1 MFLSGSSISLDLPVS
16 KGHPHPLA
24 HSSLPPFSKP
34 ATVGWVLLTV
44 YQSDPCS
51 IITSLSDPTM
61 KVSQLLKTCVIRL
74 DLLDNLA

>member
-1 MFLSGSSISLDLPVS
+1 M
-16 KGHPHPLA
+16 PLTDKQIKA
-24 HSSLPPFSKP
+24 LKP
-34 ATVGWVLLTV
+34 EAKARKYFDGGGLLTV

-51 IITSLSDPTM
+51 IITSLSDPTI